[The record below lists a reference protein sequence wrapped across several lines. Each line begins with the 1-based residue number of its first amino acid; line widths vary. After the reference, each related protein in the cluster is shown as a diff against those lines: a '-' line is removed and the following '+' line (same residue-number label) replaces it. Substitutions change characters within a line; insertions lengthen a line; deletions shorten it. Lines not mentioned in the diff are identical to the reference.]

1 MNAFEKLTE
10 ENQAKVRSYDD
21 RFIAQHPHL
30 GKYEDVL
37 RRIECL
43 SDLRVVDLLLLESI
57 LGYDTMNETYSKA
70 FKK

>member
-21 RFIAQHPHL
+21 RLIEKHPHL

-37 RRIECL
+37 RRIDYV
-43 SDLRVVDLLLLESI
+43 SDLKVVDLLLLENI
-57 LGYDTMNETYSKA
+57 LGYDTMNETYFKA
-70 FKK
+70 FKQ

>member
-21 RFIAQHPHL
+21 RLIEKHPHL
-30 GKYEDVL
+30 GRYEDVL
-37 RRIECL
+37 KRIDYV
-43 SDLRVVDLLLLESI
+43 SDLKVVDLLLLENI
-57 LGYDTMNETYSKA
+57 LGYDTMNETYFKA